1 MKPVEVLSLCRELC
15 DNAGVPWYLGG
26 ATLLCANGLD
36 DFPDYLT
43 CAEIILSGDSD
54 EDLRRIREQVLS
66 RLPDNW
72 TCSQDGTYVK
82 QYKCDGQ
89 LMAEFTILPVCHD
102 PRTITCGGITYPVR
116 SDYREYLEETFGDY
130 ENGLHDDI
138 GVGLT
143 AEEKEALKAHQIKC
157 REALV
162 FVQALSEEYHLRY
175 YLLAGSVLGAVRH
188 GGFIPWDDD
197 VDIGIRIEDL
207 PRFEELVKAHLPAGF
222 TFEQPAPNHPYP
234 RMFSKICHDDRCC
247 IDLWPLVPI
256 PFDGFQAKF
265 TWFFSKLITKIHYC
279 KIGYPVE
286 KHGKL
291 AKICSLFLTDHMAMK
306 LARWNEGKA
315 LGKAPAYINLYSVYR
330 RQKETIPLTWL
341 DTPATELFEGLEVPV
356 VGCTHEYLTHLY
368 GDYMA
373 RPAPWKRASRHFERF
388 HTAK

>member
-1 MKPVEVLSLCRELC
+1 MIAETLKQWGEIC
-15 DNAGVPWYLGG
+15 NVPWFLYRE
-26 ATLLCANGLD
+26 TLLCANGLD
-36 DFPDYLT
+36 AFPDALEHAQIAVAAGNF
-43 CAEIILSGDSD
+43 CRIKELS
-54 EDLRRIREQVLS
+54 
-66 RLPDNW
+66 LPDSW
-72 TCSQDGTYVK
+72 VLAAPEAAPLRFERDGRTILTVDVLPDPAELTTIICDGTPWP
-82 QYKCDGQ
+82 
-89 LMAEFTILPVCHD
+89 A
-102 PRTITCGGITYPVR
+102 RT
-116 SDYREYLEETFGDY
+116 DYRAYLEEAYGDY
-130 ENGLHDDI
+130 ENGLHDEI

-143 AEEKEALKAHQIKC
+143 AEEKAALKRHQAKCQEALA
-157 REALV
+157 
-162 FVQALSEEYHLRY
+162 FVQELSKVHQLRY

-207 PRFEELVKAHLPAGF
+207 PRFEEAVKANLPAGF

-234 RMFSKICHDDRCC
+234 RMFSKICYNGRCC

-256 PFDGFQAKF
+256 QFDGLRAKF

-279 KIGYPVE
+279 KIGYPVT

-291 AKICSLFLTDHMAMK
+291 AKFCSLFLTDRMTMA
-306 LARWNEGKA
+306 LARWNERKDSGR
-315 LGKAPAYINLYSVYR
+315 APAYINLYSVYSR
-330 RQKETIPLTWL
+330 NKETVPLNWL
-341 DTPATELFEGLEVPV
+341 DTPATALFEGLEVPV